1 MSRRGERDGDG
12 GTAGGRLSARAS
24 CVQCRDGRVVYLAV
38 CVCVCRRR
46 PLQCALPACLRLL
59 VCTSLWFWWEEKE
72 GAPFR
77 PGWAHVTDLPWDYA
91 LMLLTALVSKNYSTP
106 GLFKVY

>member
-1 MSRRGERDGDG
+1 MSSRGERDGDG

-38 CVCVCRRR
+38 CVPEAASAVRT
-46 PLQCALPACLRLL
+46 PSLLALVGLH
-59 VCTSLWFWWEEKE
+59 CTSLWFWWEEKE

-77 PGWAHVTDLPWDYA
+77 PGWARVTDLPWDYA
-91 LMLLTALVSKNYSTP
+91 LMLLTALVRKNYYTP